1 MISKLLALGA
11 VLLASATAD
20 VFDSSYSNV
29 SSAAIDEDRI
39 ETAVLVDTETTE
51 PADDVLWNAALT
63 KGRMLILAT
72 SLNLPEAA
80 KVYQQMETPWDGTL
94 ERELALWGY
103 SEPDY
108 PEVED
113 SDENCVMGKEN
124 HGLQDML
131 KELHADDRDSR
142 DGGDNI
148 CHTIQHQDGPTLEKD
163 KNGEVPED
171 PRDQYYKVEGR
182 RYRVTGA
189 DSTIGI
195 NPKAGI
201 IFFLTLES
209 PTYAAR
215 TLWNVPSV
223 KPDEMPKLQRTS
235 DLTWGLWNRH
245 SKESLSNINY
255 FFTVAVVN
263 PETRKII
270 SRAMGQN
277 AVPKAPGYTFRAD
290 NENFIAL
297 LGSPNLVA
305 VMFFLL
311 QHKTRF
317 GHNRWVTEIRVFIPN
332 GDLNTVSMLVKV
344 ERAPPTEPPEPDEDP
359 DCVEERSLTS
369 ATVSPLNIDSWK
381 GGERANSTFEE
392 LPPKQEYI
400 ANLRS
405 VAPPADEPTCAIC
418 RGEWEYPAQEVVE
431 PSPHCSRHPLHKDCL
446 LITFA
451 TEDGE
456 EVSNLCP
463 FCRRELFEKITQP
476 PVEPPNSA
484 NDTYQ
489 QTTQLYDNLVAFHF
503 QIEYNDDKTED
514 PHLLYPSGPTIEDA
528 LQKDGFWSA
537 LPCFLDE
544 WYHRNASQIIEQ
556 TKSYR
561 EPLSIVDMGRAV
573 VTTFFGTGEPP
584 SRRITRLT
592 GEGRAAIT
600 ALFAHEPDI
609 EELCLEATELLDH
622 QQGEIVVQCIRAAL
636 MYYDQSVFPQLVED
650 LQRKARRLIAYY
662 VLTSLLTARRRP
674 DEDVW
679 YRGTNIPRWLQLVR
693 FRKMLHRGIN
703 QWASPT
709 FFASQPPLEM
719 NFPYGHLM
727 GVTEGFGEHDLL
739 EIQYFRPTDVE
750 PYQTRIRPI
759 ARGHKMIIKEDTSVF
774 RLDPNLPN
782 GTIFQFLKDGTLTAR
797 ELSPAFLHDIS
808 CNREEGF
815 FDLVHENGSM
825 LRIIRRFMP

>member
-1 MISKLLALGA
+1 MNSKLLALGA
-11 VLLASATAD
+11 FFLAFATAN

-72 SLNLPEAA
+72 SLNLPEAI
-80 KVYQQMETPWDGTL
+80 KLYLPMETPWDGTL
-94 ERELALWGY
+94 KRELALWGY

-113 SDENCVMGKEN
+113 SDENCVMGQEN

-163 KNGEVPED
+163 ENGEVPED
-171 PRDQYYKVEGR
+171 PREQYYKVEGR

-297 LGSPNLVA
+297 LGSPNLVM

-311 QHKTRF
+311 QHKTQF

-344 ERAPPTEPPEPDEDP
+344 ERAPPTEPPEPIEDP
-359 DCVEERSLTS
+359 DCAEKRSLKKYGDE
-369 ATVSPLNIDSWK
+369 TVAELEW
-381 GGERANSTFEE
+381 

-463 FCRRELFEKITQP
+463 FCRRELFEKIPQP
-476 PVEPPNSA
+476 PTKPPNNPASV
-484 NDTYQ
+484 YQ
-489 QTTQLYDNLVAFHF
+489 QTTQLYDSIVALHIH
-503 QIEYNDDKTED
+503 IEYNDDKTED
-514 PHLLYPSGPTIEDA
+514 PQLLYPSGPTIEDA

-537 LPCFLDE
+537 LPRFLDE
-544 WYHRNASQIIEQ
+544 WYYRNASQIIEQ
-556 TKSYR
+556 SKSYKK
-561 EPLSIVDMGRAV
+561 PLSIVDAGRAV
-573 VTTFFGTGEPP
+573 FTELFGYAEPP
-584 SRRITRLT
+584 SRKITGLT
-592 GEGRAAIT
+592 DEGRAAIT
-600 ALFAHEPDI
+600 ALFAHEPDNS
-609 EELCLEATELLDH
+609 ELCIKATELLDH
-622 QQGEIVVQCIRAAL
+622 QQGEIVMQCIRAAL
-636 MYYDQSVFPQLVED
+636 MYYDQSAFPQHVED
-650 LQRKARRLIAYY
+650 LQGKTRWLIAYH

-693 FRKMLHRGIN
+693 FRKMLYRGIN
-703 QWASPT
+703 HWASPT
-709 FFASQPPLEM
+709 FFASQRPLEI

-739 EIQYFRPTDVE
+739 EIQYFRPTDAE
-750 PYQTRIRPI
+750 PYQTRIGPI
-759 ARGHKMIIKEDTSVF
+759 DRGHKMIIKEDTSIPISRV
-774 RLDPNLPN
+774 
-782 GTIFQFLKDGTLTAR
+782 A
-797 ELSPAFLHDIS
+797 LSF
-808 CNREEGF
+808 NF
-815 FDLVHENGSM
+815 
-825 LRIIRRFMP
+825 